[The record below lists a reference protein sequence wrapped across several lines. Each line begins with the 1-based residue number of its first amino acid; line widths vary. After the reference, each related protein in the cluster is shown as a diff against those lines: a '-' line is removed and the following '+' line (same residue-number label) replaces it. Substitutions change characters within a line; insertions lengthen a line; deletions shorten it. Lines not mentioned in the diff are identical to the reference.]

1 MPEAPPG
8 TQWRFDI
15 RSQLWFAQDRAS
27 GKAVSYLQDGVK
39 YLLGIG
45 HLPTGRQQQLA
56 ALLLIARHHCHTCT
70 LLSQR
75 SWPNF

>member
-15 RSQLWFAQDRAS
+15 RAQLWFAQDRAS

-45 HLPTGRQQQLA
+45 HLPTGGLQQL
-56 ALLLIARHHCHTCT
+56 
-70 LLSQR
+70 
-75 SWPNF
+75 